1 MLKWQKVFREWTR
14 WRGLTVTRSEFT
26 LEDGDVITSD
36 EIVERMRMAYE
47 HTKDISGPRGP
58 WSAIVSVAYA
68 LASGDPGYAGPHLSE
83 SSVKSLANRTAHD
96 DGERE
101 RYVARLE
108 QDADEDIPLSV
119 ILTDAHTYRTL
130 HAVAWLVA
138 REGYAAYQQI
148 MGASD

>member
-1 MLKWQKVFREWTR
+1 MAENVQGMDPVAWLNRDDM
-14 WRGLTVTRSEFT
+14 RSEFT
-26 LEDGDVITSD
+26 LEDGGVITSS
-36 EIVERMRMAYE
+36 EIVDRMRMAHE
-47 HTKDISGPRGP
+47 CTKDISGPRGP

-83 SSVKSLANRTAHD
+83 SSVKTLANRTAHD

-108 QDADEDIPLSV
+108 CDADEDFPLSD
-119 ILTDAHTYRTL
+119 ILTDVYTCRTR

-138 REGYAAYQQI
+138 REGYEAYQKI
-148 MGASD
+148 IGTSD

>member
-1 MLKWQKVFREWTR
+1 MAENVQGMDPVAWLNRDDMRT
-14 WRGLTVTRSEFT
+14 EFT
-26 LEDGDVITSD
+26 LTNGEKITSG
-36 EIVERMRMAYE
+36 EIVERMCMACE
-47 HTKDISGPRGP
+47 CAKDFPREWGP
-58 WSAIVSVAYA
+58 WGAIDSIAHM
-68 LASGDPGYAGPHLSE
+68 LTTSDKGYVFPPLSE

-108 QDADEDIPLSV
+108 RDADEDTPLSM
-119 ILTDAHTYRTL
+119 ILTDMHTYRTL

-148 MGASD
+148 TGASD